1 MMQSKQALER
11 HSFFP
16 YIAWVLIIG
25 FSFFVYTI
33 VQDLR
38 QATSE
43 LENVASRLELYA
55 NTPAEE
61 IADFER

>member
-11 HSFFP
+11 HKFFP
-16 YIAWVLIIG
+16 YIAWALIIG
-25 FSFFVYTI
+25 FSLFVYTI

-38 QATSE
+38 KTTSE
-43 LENVASRLELYA
+43 LQSVATRLELHA

-61 IADFER
+61 ITDFER